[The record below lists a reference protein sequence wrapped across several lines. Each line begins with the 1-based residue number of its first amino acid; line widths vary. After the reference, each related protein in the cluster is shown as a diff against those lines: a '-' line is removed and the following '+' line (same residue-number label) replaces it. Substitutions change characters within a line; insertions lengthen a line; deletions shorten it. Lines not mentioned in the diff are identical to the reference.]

1 MKCNAMRM
9 NALASL
15 AFVGIHAFH
24 ITEVHS
30 DHKSQECINF
40 ESAQKHEQSIEIGL
54 CAVKNLN
61 YVRPVIFWSV
71 GWLGLLTHNA
81 IIDFP
86 VFRVVIRTVSYTN

>member
-1 MKCNAMRM
+1 MKCNAMRIC
-9 NALASL
+9 

-30 DHKSQECINF
+30 DHKSQECMNLP
-40 ESAQKHEQSIEIGL
+40 QKHEQSIEIGL

-61 YVRPVIFWSV
+61 YVRPVIFWSL
-71 GWLGLLTHNA
+71 GWLTWILGLLTHNA